1 MTQEPGSWSPGSAAE
16 PAPSRPPQPESSESP
31 HPYSAH
37 PYPAWPDPGQPSSAQ
52 FQGGQHSGMQPPASA
67 PPQFSGAVTGA
78 VPAPAAPWTVA
89 PTPAEGQW
97 RPGRVDAV
105 PGTDFG
111 VVQLQIAPLTS
122 GMAVG
127 ALMAGIAAVL
137 VSLLVLCFGL
147 VGSAEGWGAW
157 VAGAFTVLG
166 GLAGGAGVGLGMAG
180 LRQIRRSGRPGGIQF
195 NGRGIAIAGIATG
208 ATGLGISVLSFGL
221 SLLLQLR

>member
-1 MTQEPGSWSPGSAAE
+1 MRPHGG
-16 PAPSRPPQPESSESP
+16 PS
-31 HPYSAH
+31 
-37 PYPAWPDPGQPSSAQ
+37 
-52 FQGGQHSGMQPPASA
+52 PASA
-67 PPQFSGAVTGA
+67 PPQLPGAATG
-78 VPAPAAPWTVA
+78 PAAAPWTVA
-89 PTPAEGQW
+89 PTPVEGQW

-105 PGTDFG
+105 PGTSFG

-127 ALMAGIAAVL
+127 ALTAGIAGIL

-166 GLAGGAGVGLGMAG
+166 GLTGGAGVGLGMAG
-180 LRQIRRSGRPGGIQF
+180 LRQIRRSGRPGRIQF
-195 NGRGIAIAGIATG
+195 TGRGIAIGGIACG

-221 SLLLQLR
+221 SLLLQFR